1 MSTPYMEFFQDNH
14 KIQVW
19 LEVRDGE
26 YILKEVSD
34 VKKKIFT
41 REQYARS

>member
-1 MSTPYMEFFQDNH
+1 MNITTPYMELFVNNH

-34 VKKKIFT
+34 G
-41 REQYARS
+41 Y